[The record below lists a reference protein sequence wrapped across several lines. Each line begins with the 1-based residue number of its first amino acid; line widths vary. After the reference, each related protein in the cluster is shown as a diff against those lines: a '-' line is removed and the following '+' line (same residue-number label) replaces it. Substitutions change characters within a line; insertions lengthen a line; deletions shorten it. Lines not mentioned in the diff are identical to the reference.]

1 MMVEMVDL
9 HKAGMAQKT
18 FSSRLGD
25 RRVGF
30 WEPVNEDNS
39 HKKKG
44 API

>member
-1 MMVEMVDL
+1 MMVEMVDQ

-18 FSSRLGD
+18 ISSRLGD
-25 RRVGF
+25 GRVGF
-30 WEPVNEDNS
+30 WGPVDEDNS